1 MKNTLVAIVG
11 ILLFL
16 FALVSKNT
24 LIKSEKEAV
33 LKDKEETSYGMVE
46 GPPPCSWDAESPDRV
61 LSENKSQ
68 AILIKVKNETDEECQ
83 SAVSLRSPGFDMSP
97 AKEEQTIILKSK
109 QDGSVSWI
117 ISPRKTGS
125 YEIAVSDSLNTKVFG
140 INVTNMF
147 GLSAV
152 QAKTASFLGTLF
164 GPMLTIPWWWEK
176 WFQKRRQQNSS
187 TKTEPE
193 QTEK

>member
-1 MKNTLVAIVG
+1 MKKLLFAVIG
-11 ILLFL
+11 IFLFL
-16 FALVSKNT
+16 FAFVFRNSLVKN
-24 LIKSEKEAV
+24 EKEAI

-46 GPPPCSWDAESPDRV
+46 GPLPCSWDTETPDRV

-68 AILIKVKNETDEECQ
+68 AILVKAKNESDEDCQ
-83 SAVSLRSPGFDMSP
+83 SAISLRSPGFDISP
-97 AKEEQTIILKSK
+97 AKEEQSITLKSK
-109 QDGSVSWI
+109 QEGSVSWI

-125 YEIAVSDSLNTKVFG
+125 YEIAVSDSLNTKIFG
-140 INVTNMF
+140 VNVTNMF

-176 WFQKRRQQNSS
+176 WFQKRKKQEVLP
-187 TKTEPE
+187 KTEAD
-193 QTEK
+193 